1 MHNYYIYI
9 RIIFNVLDKLA
20 FVLHLHSHDASV
32 AVFFATV
39 FHWCSYW
46 FNEAFRTQSQL
57 AFRTNFVHGSKN
69 RIETFAFDSHISLQ
83 CKFNRYYQY

>member
-1 MHNYYIYI
+1 MRNYYIYI

-46 FNEAFRTQSQL
+46 FNGAFRTQSQL
-57 AFRTNFVHGSKN
+57 ASGPTLFVAP
-69 RIETFAFDSHISLQ
+69 RIKLIVKIELSH
-83 CKFNRYYQY
+83 